1 MAAELKTKPTGASVT
16 KFLDSIPD
24 ETKRKDSYAL
34 VELMQKAMG
43 KPPKMWGPGIVG
55 FGKYHYVYASGRE
68 GDSPLIGF
76 APRKQNLALYIFDDW
91 QDKDERLTGLG
102 KHSVAKS
109 CLYIKR
115 LSDVNMPAL
124 KKLIH
129 SAAKKNR
136 RKYKDQ

>member
-1 MAAELKTKPTGASVT
+1 
-16 KFLDSIPD
+16 
-24 ETKRKDSYAL
+24 
-34 VELMQKAMG
+34 
-43 KPPKMWGPGIVG
+43 MWGPAIVG

-76 APRKQNLALYIFDDW
+76 APRKQTLALYIYDDW
-91 QDKDERLTGLG
+91 QDKDERLAGLG

-109 CLYIKR
+109 CLNIKR

-129 SAAKKNR
+129 SAAKQNR